1 MNYAITG
8 ENVVL
13 SCGIH
18 VGMPVSEAEKIL
30 PGLFSLQHRRT
41 VRLEPLRPIRTAGA
55 NSLREIWIAEVLYG
69 GELPKYVGFMA
80 DEQGII
86 RAITFEFP
94 TAG

>member
-30 PGLFSLQHRRT
+30 PGLFLSST
-41 VRLEPLRPIRTAGA
+41 EEPSGWNPASYPDGWCEQFA
-55 NSLREIWIAEVLYG
+55 EIWIAEVLYG